1 MISVREHMDSGVT
14 VIEPGPRLTLENSQE
29 ILDTI
34 LAVPVAISPAIVV
47 NLERTT
53 MIDSTGIGTLV
64 NAMKHFRSMKG
75 SLVLAGLRP
84 EILRSFRLMNL
95 HQVFDIYDTET
106 LARQQLNGR
115 RV

>member
-1 MISVREHMDSGVT
+1 MISVREHMDAGVT
-14 VIEPGPRLTLENSQE
+14 VVEPGPRLTLVHAQE
-29 ILDTI
+29 ILDAI
-34 LAVPVAISPAIVV
+34 LAVPVAISPTIIV

-53 MIDSTGIGTLV
+53 IIDSSGIGTLV
-64 NAMKHFRSMKG
+64 NAMKHIRSMKG
-75 SLVLAGLRP
+75 NLVLAGLRP

-95 HQVFDIYDTET
+95 HQVFDIYDSEA